1 MTNLSMRLQA
11 AMAQDEKLWKQI
23 RLLQATEEFEA
34 ALRRYASLMDEI
46 NGREDGETLK
56 LIVKVLKEDVGLPIH
71 NIPSEFHTEELQN
84 ALAQL
89 QEAIQQRFEIH
100 EDEIV
105 FLQKQV
111 ETFKKAIRKQNKQ
124 NYHILKTIGRP
135 IPGHQH
141 QSAWNRTRSSPKLR

>member
-11 AMAQDEKLWKQI
+11 AMAKDEKLWKQI
-23 RLLQATEEFEA
+23 QLLQATEEFEA

-46 NGREDGETLK
+46 NGNEDGTTLK

-84 ALAQL
+84 ALVQL

-100 EDEIV
+100 EDEII
-105 FLQKQV
+105 LLEKQV
-111 ETFKKAIRKQNKQ
+111 DAFKKVIKKQNKQ
-124 NYHILKTIGRP
+124 NYPKVKTIGRP

-141 QSAWNRTRSSPKLR
+141 QPAWNRTRSNPKLR

>member
-71 NIPSEFHTEELQN
+71 NIPSEFHTSRN
-84 ALAQL
+84 
-89 QEAIQQRFEIH
+89 F
-100 EDEIV
+100 
-105 FLQKQV
+105 QKGNQKT
-111 ETFKKAIRKQNKQ
+111 EQAKLP
-124 NYHILKTIGRP
+124 HIKNHRQTNPRP
-135 IPGHQH
+135 
-141 QSAWNRTRSSPKLR
+141 SASVGME